1 VGEEIIMTTK
11 EYHRPMPAL
20 WWLHNNQ
27 LILFMIRE
35 LTSLFVAGYAV
46 FLIILISKVND
57 AEAFKETLHCP
68 SALAFQLI
76 ALPFVLFHSVT
87 WFNLTPKAIVLFRG
101 EERVSPLMIA
111 GGHYA
116 LWVLVSGLILL
127 VVLVV

>member
-20 WWLHNNQ
+20 WWLHNTQ

-35 LTSLFVAGYAV
+35 LTSVFVAGYAV
-46 FLIILISKVND
+46 FLIIVISKVND
-57 AEAFKETLHCP
+57 PTEFADTLRCP
-68 SALAFQLI
+68 TALVFQLI

-111 GGHYA
+111 GGHYV
-116 LWVLVSGLILL
+116 LWFLVSGLILL
-127 VVLVV
+127 VVR

>member
-1 VGEEIIMTTK
+1 M
-11 EYHRPMPAL
+11 
-20 WWLHNNQ
+20 WWLHNTQ

-35 LTSLFVAGYAV
+35 LTSVFVAGYAV
-46 FLIILISKVND
+46 FLIIVISKVDD
-57 AEAFKETLHCP
+57 AAAFGETLRCP
-68 SALAFQLI
+68 TALVFQVI

-101 EERVSPLMIA
+101 EERVNPLMIA

-127 VVLVV
+127 VAV